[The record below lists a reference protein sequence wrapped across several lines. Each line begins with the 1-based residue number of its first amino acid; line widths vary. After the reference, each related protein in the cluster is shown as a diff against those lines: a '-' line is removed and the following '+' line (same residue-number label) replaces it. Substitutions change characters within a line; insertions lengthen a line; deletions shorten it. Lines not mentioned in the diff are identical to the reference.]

1 MGHAKLHIAND
12 QGSFVDR
19 NAALK
24 SAANE
29 WANGLKEETKQKL
42 SNVGEKADV
51 FVHEHPGRFIVG
63 ACALGLAAGF
73 LLARRTKQ

>member
-1 MGHAKLHIAND
+1 MGHAKLHIATD
-12 QGSFVDR
+12 QDSFADR

-24 SAANE
+24 NAANE
-29 WANGLKEETKQKL
+29 WASSLKEETTNRI

-63 ACALGLAAGF
+63 ACAVGLAAGF